1 MPIEPPRPARP
12 HRRLP
17 MVAGLL
23 VVAGGHGGT
32 AFAADTGQA
41 TQISPAAAS
50 AAVGAVSAA
59 AAQLPVE
66 VTSEGAEVSKL
77 GDALLKG
84 KVHLKQ
90 GTRTLTA
97 ENAQYLA
104 KSGDFSVSGNVEY
117 TDTNLKVSGQTA
129 VWDPTTGAS
138 FGNAKFELPA
148 RPARGDATTIA
159 VSNAGNLSL
168 RQVRFTGCP
177 VGNDSWV
184 LKAGEITIDQAA
196 QQGTGRNVRLDFQGV
211 PILYTP
217 FISFPVSDA
226 RKSGLLFPEFGNS
239 NKSGLE
245 LAAPYYF
252 NLAPNY
258 DATVTPRI
266 FTRRG
271 AQLGTEL
278 RYLGQH
284 FHSRFE
290 GEWIPHDSLAGRD
303 RSYAHLTHLQ
313 DLTPRLR
320 LDIDAANAS
329 DVRYFEDFGLGTEGT
344 SISYVE
350 RSVRLTY
357 LDRHWKAVGLVQDFQ
372 TIDRTVPEALRPYS
386 RVPQLTVQGRWRTP
400 LLDYQLRGEFVNFAR
415 RNGVEGSRLDLEPTL
430 EMPLRSAGRF
440 LIPSI
445 GLHATQYSLKGVASG
460 ADRSPSRV
468 APAFTLDSGLV
479 FERELSGGRVQTLEP
494 RALYTY
500 VPYRNQDAI
509 PLFDTGLPDLRL
521 ERLFDPQRYVGGD
534 RLADANQVA
543 LGITSRLLDNDTGRQ
558 LLQATFGQVRY
569 FAAPRIGLPGE
580 PPPRASA
587 SDLIGELSVAAF
599 GKWSVDVGV
608 QWDPAAGK
616 TVRRELALQY
626 RADGGRIA
634 NLAYRYREG
643 RLEQLDFSTA
653 WPVSASWNVFAR
665 QVYSLR
671 DRTAIESFAGLEFK
685 DCCWKLRVVARRY
698 VSSRTGERDTAIG
711 LQLELNGL
719 SSVGVPTGAFLER
732 SIRGYKATDPRP

>member
-1 MPIEPPRPARP
+1 MPTKPLRPARP
-12 HRRLP
+12 YRRLP
-17 MVAGLL
+17 WVASLFA
-23 VVAGGHGGT
+23 VAGGQSQAVLAQGV
-32 AFAADTGQA
+32 AA
-41 TQISPAAAS
+41 P
-50 AAVGAVSAA
+50 
-59 AAQLPVE
+59 AQLPVE
-66 VTSEGAEVSKL
+66 VTSEGAEVSKQ

-84 KVHLKQ
+84 KVRLKQ
-90 GTRTLTA
+90 GTRMLTA

-104 KSGDFSVSGNVEY
+104 KSGDFSVTGNVEY

-129 VWDPTTGAS
+129 TWDPAEGAS

-148 RPARGDATTIA
+148 RPARGDAAIIN
-159 VSNAGNLSL
+159 VSNAGNLGL
-168 RQVRFTGCP
+168 QQVRFTGCP

-217 FISFPVSDA
+217 YISFPVSDA

-258 DATVTPRI
+258 DATVTPRV

-271 AQLGTEL
+271 AQIGTEL

-284 FHSRFE
+284 FRTNFE
-290 GEWIPHDSLAGRD
+290 GEWIPNDSLAGRD
-303 RSYAHLTHLQ
+303 RSYARLTHLQ

-357 LDRHWKAVGLVQDFQ
+357 LDQHWKAVGLVQDFQ

-415 RNGVEGSRLDLEPTL
+415 RNGVEGSRLDLAPTL
-430 EMPLRSAGRF
+430 ELPLRSAGKF
-440 LIPSI
+440 LVGSV
-445 GLHATQYSLKGVASG
+445 GLRATQYALKGVASG

-479 FERELSGGRVQTLEP
+479 FERETRSGYVQTLEP

-500 VPYRNQDAI
+500 IPYRNQDAI
-509 PLFDTGLPDLRL
+509 PLFDTGVPDFRL

-543 LGITSRLLDNDTGRQ
+543 LGITSRWIDTTTGRQ
-558 LLQATFGQVRY
+558 WVQATVGQVRY
-569 FAAPRIGLPGE
+569 FTPPRIGLPGE

-587 SDLIGELSVAAF
+587 SDLVGELSVAAF
-599 GKWSVDVGV
+599 GKWSVDLGL
-608 QWDPAAGK
+608 QWDPASGEA
-616 TVRRELALQY
+616 VRRELALQY
-626 RADGGRIA
+626 RGTGGRIA
-634 NLAYRYREG
+634 NLAYRYRAD
-643 RLEQLDFSTA
+643 RLEQLDLSTA
-653 WPVSASWNVFAR
+653 WPVSPRWNIFAR

-698 VSSRTGERDTAIG
+698 VSTRTGERDTAIG

-732 SIRGYKATDPRP
+732 SIRGYQAGDPRP